1 MYHDIVFS
9 IFQSW
14 ISVFISSPQSSELYT
29 ESNVRPH
36 TTNTA
41 YNKKIRRD
49 KAKEDRVQL
58 YGDRRETIIRDPPS
72 LITRPKSGGWNRIH
86 RSSTTVT
93 GSRREEEES
102 LDLVCGFRMYANR
115 ARNSWKGDRWIF
127 FREMDGCS
135 WRTPFSV
142 TDVWINQSVPTNAS
156 STPTP
161 TIGESKVN

>member
-14 ISVFISSPQSSELYT
+14 IFFFISGPSLVNFTRKVMYVPTLRT
-29 ESNVRPH
+29 RL
-36 TTNTA
+36 TR
-41 YNKKIRRD
+41 KIRRNR
-49 KAKEDRVQL
+49 AKVNRVQL